1 LNGVDDASGASGVNG
16 WRGLELPLDFAS
28 AAEPDN
34 WQGREA
40 SGEEMVWHKT
50 IGTGPTKVVV
60 IHGWFWDHR
69 VFMPIF
75 DSLDTGAYTYAF
87 IDIRGYGN
95 SRNVSGDYTIGEVA
109 ADVIALADQL
119 GWREFHVV
127 GHSMGGKAAQKV
139 AMDAGSR
146 VRSVVAVTPVPAS
159 ALPFDDAVFGFFA
172 AACEQDEAALA
183 LIGDSVGN
191 RVSDTWLKLML
202 RRTRDTASPE
212 AFRSY
217 MRSFIRDD
225 FAAGAPKVK
234 APMLVLFGEFDN
246 GISEDLVRSVYPGLY
261 PHAVIEKIGNSGHY
275 PMQETPIRFATRLEG
290 FISQIKKS

>member
-1 LNGVDDASGASGVNG
+1 
-16 WRGLELPLDFAS
+16 
-28 AAEPDN
+28 
-34 WQGREA
+34 
-40 SGEEMVWHKT
+40 MVWHKI
-50 IGTGPTKVVV
+50 IGSGPIKVVV

-69 VFMPIF
+69 VFTPIF
-75 DSLDTGAYTYAF
+75 DCLDADRYTYAF

-95 SRNVSGDYTIGEVA
+95 SRNVSGDYTISEVA
-109 ADVIALADQL
+109 ADAIALADQL

-139 AMDAGSR
+139 AMDAGPR
-146 VRSVVAVTPVPAS
+146 VQSVVAVTPVPAS

-183 LIGDSVGN
+183 LMGDSLGN
-191 RVSDTWLKLML
+191 RVSGTWLKLML
-202 RRTRDTASPE
+202 RRARETASPE

-225 FAAGAPKVK
+225 FAADAHKVRV
-234 APMLVLFGEFDN
+234 PMLVLFGEFDN
-246 GISEDLVRSVYPGLY
+246 GINEDLVRSVYPGLY
-261 PHAVIEKIGNSGHY
+261 PHVEIEKIGNSGHY
-275 PMQETPIRFATRLEG
+275 PMQEAPTHFATRLER